1 MRADRPTLLL
11 NTIMKNYTPAS
22 FGKVLRAF
30 GLAGTGLSLCLTAS
44 AQDQTNKEPGTLTL
58 ERFVVTGSNIPST
71 EMAAEART
79 FPVQTIDRALIEQSG
94 VFTTTELLQ
103 RMSLSNGGGVPLTNN
118 ATGFT
123 PGATAPSLR
132 GLGPDYTLTLVN
144 GRRLA
149 PYPVGHNGTSAFVD
163 INSIPLAAIERIEI
177 LKDGASA
184 VYGADA
190 VAGVVNIILRKN
202 YNGAVASVSYGNT
215 TERDS
220 SDVNASVIW
229 GAGNDKGNLMIGVNY
244 QSRQAIF
251 QRDRPYSAVPAFLS
265 SNSSPPNLQLSRAA
279 VEEALGLPPGGAI
292 PGIAAGTNVFFG
304 TTGPNE
310 PNSLVP
316 LPGNQNAN
324 NNGNLPA
331 SAYTYSNG
339 RLSSYN
345 FNEAAG
351 SLPEITR
358 KGLFASWER
367 KLYSPNV
374 RAYGDAFFQQVVQ
387 VDELAPYATGNF
399 ASPGQTTVVI
409 PARTSNPIL
418 TPAEIAAGGMR
429 TATAGAFNPANPF
442 NQDISGSSRIR
453 LAEFGNRIFKN
464 RNTAFA
470 VTGGLRVDNI
480 ADKWNFD
487 SSIRFSSITNNLN
500 AQLISTS
507 RFLRAMNAADPIF
520 NPSSPS
526 YIGTTQPYNPFGY
539 YRNAIAS
546 NSAPV
551 AFATHFQR
559 DENTARLVDMG
570 ATLSTGNLMEIAG
583 GDVGF
588 ALGTEFYRES
598 ITQLPDSALQSG
610 DILASPPSSP
620 ISRQRKIGS
629 VFSEVEV
636 PFVSEKNAMS
646 GVHRLSLNLAA
657 RYEKFFTSKR
667 TTFVPKVGL
676 RWEPLADGSLVFRGS
691 YGEGFKEPSL
701 YQLYSPP
708 VAGLTPIHDPLT
720 DTDEP
725 EQAVTDAGNPALQ
738 AEDSKSVN
746 VGLVWSPKGALDG
759 FTWSMDVWQIEQT
772 GQVSINE
779 QDVVDRAVAGQP
791 LVPGESIVR
800 DFAGNLIQVNAVFRN
815 LGVTKVKGLD
825 FSGSY
830 LWKTANVGQFEGGV
844 TATYMD
850 SYRQSADVS
859 QPLVEL
865 IDTEVPGT
873 AGDDAYLKWKAIGF
887 LSWNYKG
894 INSRLQANYT
904 HGFQDFDANGDPF
917 RVKATTTFDLQV
929 AYLLFPSKGKA
940 GDRWFSDTKVTLGCN
955 NLFDKAPPFASSFAA
970 NSNGYPGF
978 IYNATGRFV
987 YCGIEKKL

>member
-1 MRADRPTLLL
+1 
-11 NTIMKNYTPAS
+11 MKNYTPAP

-44 AQDQTNKEPGTLTL
+44 AQNQTPAPTPTDSETLTL
-58 ERFVVTGSNIPST
+58 ERFVITGSNIPST

-79 FPVQTIDRALIEQSG
+79 FPVQTIDRRLIEQSG

-132 GLGPDYTLTLVN
+132 GLGPDYTLTLLN

-163 INSIPLAAIERIEI
+163 INSIPLASIERVEV

-202 YNGAVASVSYGNT
+202 YNGAVASASYGNT
-215 TERDS
+215 TEKDS
-220 SDVNASVIW
+220 SDVNGSVIW
-229 GAGNDKGNLMIGVNY
+229 GAGNEKGNVMIGVNF

-251 QRDRPYSAVPAFLS
+251 QRDRDYSAVPPFLS
-265 SNSSPPNLQLSRAA
+265 SNASPPNLQLSRAA
-279 VEEALGLPPGGAI
+279 VEAALGLAPGGTI
-292 PGIAAGTNVFFG
+292 PGVPAVDEDGEPINVFFG

-310 PNSLVP
+310 PNSLTP
-316 LPGNQNAN
+316 ASGNQNAN
-324 NNGNLPA
+324 NHGLLPA
-331 SAYTYSNG
+331 SVYTYSEG

-345 FNEAAG
+345 FNESAG

-358 KGLFASWER
+358 KGIFGSWER
-367 KLYSPNV
+367 KLSSDKV
-374 RAYGDAFFQQVVQ
+374 RAYGDAFYQEVMQ

-399 ASPGQTTVVI
+399 ATPGQTTVVI
-409 PARTSNPIL
+409 PAHTPNPIL
-418 TPAEIAAGGMR
+418 TPDEIANGGVR
-429 TATAGAFNPANPF
+429 TATAGAYNPFNPF
-442 NQDISGSSRIR
+442 NQDIAGSSRIR

-464 RNTAFA
+464 QNTALA
-470 VTGGLRVDNI
+470 VTGGIRVDNI

-487 SSIRFSSITNNLN
+487 ASIRYSSITNNLN
-500 AQLISTS
+500 AKLISTS

-520 NPSSPS
+520 NPGSPS
-526 YIGTTQPYNPFGY
+526 YIGSTQPYNPFGY
-539 YRNAIAS
+539 YRNPIAS
-546 NSAPV
+546 NNAPV
-551 AFATHFQR
+551 AFATHYQR
-559 DENTARLVDMG
+559 DESTSRLTDAG

-583 GDVGF
+583 GDIGF
-588 ALGTEFYRES
+588 AAGTEFYREA
-598 ITQLPDSALQSG
+598 ITQLPDSALQAG
-610 DILASPPSSP
+610 DILATPPSSP

-629 VFSEVEV
+629 VFAEAEV
-636 PFVSEKNAMS
+636 PFFSEKNALT

-657 RYEKFFTSKR
+657 RYEKFFTSNR
-667 TTFVPKVGL
+667 STFVPKVGL

-708 VAGLTPIHDPLT
+708 VAALTPIFDPAT
-720 DTDEP
+720 ETEEP
-725 EQAVTDAGNPALQ
+725 EQNVTNAGNAHLE
-738 AEDSKSVN
+738 AEDSKSIN
-746 VGLVWSPKGALDG
+746 LGLVWSPKGALDG
-759 FTWSMDVWQIEQT
+759 FTWSMDFWQIKQL

-815 LGVTKVKGLD
+815 LGVTKVKGVD
-825 FSGSY
+825 FSASY
-830 LWKTANVGQFEGGV
+830 LWKTTNLGRFEAGFA
-844 TATYMD
+844 ATYMD
-850 SYRQSADVS
+850 SYETSADAS
-859 QPLVEL
+859 QPLVDL
-865 IDTEVPGT
+865 IDTEVPGS
-873 AGDDAYLKWKAIGF
+873 AADDAYLKWKSIGY
-887 LSWNYKG
+887 LSWNHQG
-894 INSRLQANYT
+894 LSSRLQAVYT
-904 HGFQDFDANGDPF
+904 HGFQDFDADGNPF
-917 RVKATTTFDLQV
+917 RVEPTTVFDLQV
-929 AYLLFPSKGKA
+929 AYQLFPAKA
-940 GDRWFSDTKVTLGCN
+940 GEKARWFSDTKLTLGCN
-955 NLFDKAPPFASSFAA
+955 NLFDKAPPFASSFAN

-987 YCGIEKKL
+987 YVGLEKKL